1 MPLSI
6 LPEPMDQPVSSMA
19 EASQDGSGVLT
30 VEVGS
35 ALRVRIPGDVTVV
48 RAAALVRA
56 LRGAT

>member
-1 MPLSI
+1 M
-6 LPEPMDQPVSSMA
+6 SSMA
-19 EASQDGSGVLT
+19 MASQDGTGVLM

-35 ALRVRIPGDVTVV
+35 ALRVRIPGDVTVE